1 MLFTLLKSKKQQ
13 LYGEWLLVHRLLF
26 EVFLNVK
33 ELFMYI
39 TETENNNLRSRA
51 DEINVG
57 DTVTGCISASN
68 DIDCF
73 KVLFPINAI
82 VNFELDTPV
91 GTDYR
96 IRVYKNDNYDTNVE
110 AEDIRLG
117 SYGEMRTCSCTVTP
131 GDIYYVCIS
140 PNTSNLYSSSSNY
153 TLRVFYE
160 DTIITLPTDR
170 TFTWNQFYTDVTDE
184 LGGST
189 AGCAWT
195 CGLDVANIYGPSAY
209 EPSDMPNSAWT
220 TDGYTFALPNGCA
233 GAFASSY
240 TSGTSTEHLLSMI
253 RTEIDNNRPVVLE
266 LYNGDSTTNGGYT
279 SHYVVAYGYMGSGA
293 NKSQI
298 LVLDPAV
305 GRNATSQKEG
315 KICTLPQAE
324 SFSYNKTLRRLRKTS
339 GR

>member
-1 MLFTLLKSKKQQ
+1 
-13 LYGEWLLVHRLLF
+13 
-26 EVFLNVK
+26 
-33 ELFMYI
+33 MYI
-39 TETENNNLRSRA
+39 TETENNNLRTKA

-57 DTVTGCISASN
+57 DIVTGCISASN
-68 DIDCF
+68 DVDCF

-82 VNFELDTPV
+82 VNFELDIPD

-117 SYGEMRTCSCTVTP
+117 NCGEMRTCSCTVTP
-131 GDIYYVCIS
+131 DDIYYVCIS
-140 PNTSNLYSSSSNY
+140 SNTSNLYSASSNY

-160 DTIITLPTDR
+160 DTIISLPTDR

-195 CGLDVANIYGPSAY
+195 CGLDVANIYGPSSY
-209 EPSDMPNSAWT
+209 EPSDMPSSAWT
-220 TDGYTFALPNGCA
+220 TGGYTFALPNGCA

-240 TSGTSTEHLLSMI
+240 TSGTSTENLLSMI

-266 LYNGDSTTNGGYT
+266 LYNGDSSTNGGYT
-279 SHYVVAYGYMGSGA
+279 SHYVVAYGYMGSGT

-305 GRNATSQKEG
+305 GRNTTNQKEG
-315 KICTLPQAE
+315 KICTLPEAE
-324 SFSYNKTLRRLRKTS
+324 SFSYNKTLRRLRKTT